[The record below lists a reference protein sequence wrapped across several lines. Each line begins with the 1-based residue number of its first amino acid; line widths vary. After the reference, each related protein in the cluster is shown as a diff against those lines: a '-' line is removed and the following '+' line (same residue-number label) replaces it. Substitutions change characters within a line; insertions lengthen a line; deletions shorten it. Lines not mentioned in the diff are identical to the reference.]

1 LLPDLLNKKALTMK
15 RLPLIL
21 NIALAIAVAVLYFLH
36 FTGMGSCKKNLTGEG
51 LTGGIA
57 SGSNI
62 YYVQID
68 SVLSHFD
75 MATDLSSELQTKYSA
90 SESEFQAKQKS
101 YQNDV
106 NDYQYK
112 TQRGLVTRS
121 EAQTI
126 EQQLYAK
133 QQNLVKLQQDLS
145 QELTE
150 KQTVM
155 NRQVINAIMEY
166 LKKNSS
172 QFNYKYVLGSSFG
185 GNILYANDSL
195 DITHNIIQGLN
206 TNYRQTRK
214 KAQ

>member
-1 LLPDLLNKKALTMK
+1 MK

-21 NIALAIAVAVLYFLH
+21 NIVLASAVALLYVLH
-36 FTGMGSCKKNLTGEG
+36 FTGIGTSGKK
-51 LTGGIA
+51 A
-57 SGSNI
+57 SGGLPAGLADGSSI
-62 YYVQID
+62 FYVQID
-68 SVLSHFD
+68 TVLNHFD
-75 MATDLSSELQTKYSA
+75 MATDLTDELQKKLSA
-90 SESEFQAKQKS
+90 SEAEFQDKQKS

-112 TQRGLVTRS
+112 AQRGLITRS

-133 QQNLVKLQQDLS
+133 QQNLVQLQQQLS
-145 QELTE
+145 QDLNE

-172 QFNYKYVLGSSFG
+172 QLDYKYVLGTSFG

-195 DITHNIIQGLN
+195 DITRNIISGLN
-206 TNYRQTRK
+206 AEYQQNK
-214 KAQ
+214 KNAQ

>member
-1 LLPDLLNKKALTMK
+1 MK

-21 NIALAIAVAVLYFLH
+21 NIVLAVAVVALYVLH
-36 FTGMGSCKKNLTGEG
+36 FTGIGQNKYNAAVGMPMGSAQ
-51 LTGGIA
+51 GG
-57 SGSNI
+57 NI
-62 YYVQID
+62 FYVQID

-75 MATDLSSELQTKYSA
+75 MATDLSGELQTKFSA
-90 SESEFQAKQKS
+90 SEAEFQSKQKA

-112 TQRGLVTRS
+112 AQRGLITRS
-121 EAQTI
+121 EAQTT
-126 EQQLYAK
+126 EQELLNK
-133 QQNLVKLQQDLS
+133 QQNLQKLQQDLG

-166 LKKNSS
+166 LKKNST
-172 QFNYKYVLGSSFG
+172 QFNYKYVLGTSFG

-195 DITHNIIQGLN
+195 DITQHIIKGLN
-206 TNYRQTRK
+206 DEYKDTK
-214 KAQ
+214 KKSK